1 MLHRRYSREIE
12 LERHVALR
20 LADEFEIDLYA
31 AHVEHDTQDV
41 DLLVELGDLYT
52 RAGRVEEGI
61 EIDKKLVNVCP
72 EEPVFHYNLACSQ
85 SLLGQTDLALGS
97 LRSAIEFG
105 YRNLDLLETDA
116 DLQSVR
122 EDPRFPELIESI
134 FRKFEPE

>member
-1 MLHRRYSREIE
+1 M
-12 LERHVALR
+12 
-20 LADEFEIDLYA
+20 
-31 AHVEHDTQDV
+31 
-41 DLLVELGDLYT
+41 
-52 RAGRVEEGI
+52 
-61 EIDKKLVNVCP
+61 NVCP

-97 LRSAIEFG
+97 LRSAIELG

-116 DLQSVR
+116 DLEAVR